1 MKSKKS
7 TQNNKVVQV
16 FDRKQLA
23 KLVEQIVLPP
33 EAILMGQP
41 TANEAFAKIHVPDLL
56 RAFLDFGM
64 LMVATNRSEMEA
76 LGEQLAAKTQHG
88 FGENSIYR
96 EIEHMSQIQS
106 RRIKERLALRLISTG
121 RETVV
126 DTDIEQPS
134 QVDKKAGERKI
145 RYAANPRVKNKV
157 EKLITAALNNF
168 GIGFENGKLYDPG
181 NVSLDAHFARD
192 TKGKAQ
198 GIADILNSEGLFK
211 KSVDNIFGQDL
222 PRVFYGAISP
232 GVAQMGFEA
241 FHEPKIYI
249 DNAFYDRNKMMQKLS
264 SLGFD
269 NFAKWM
275 LSQIENAM
283 LDHIP
288 VLDNY
293 HGDTKHPWTG
303 LDGSRTVY
311 ATIFLKVFDS
321 DQKPTFNDEYY
332 QDLLVK
338 SADRL
343 KEIDTR
349 YQKSVAAAIKV
360 TAALIV
366 GAALGAAG
374 GAITGAFSAWWQP
387 ATWIG
392 TLVRGFI
399 NFVVIEFVAL
409 GAIEIAIVDNFVRVY
424 CDKSIYFNNSVIELV
439 KLSDKYFKGN
449 ASISQIEKAL
459 DDVARTSI
467 ELNRFVETEIQKSIE
482 MHRKFGS
489 DNPESITKT
498 SAEVDKFI
506 KDFEAREQSPYVK
519 YVPGTSRKFD
529 VKKRQDELEDIYTKS
544 YNAMEKLEADVKNAK
559 KYLDYIGD
567 GEEKENLKKEIK
579 NAEKELEKLT
589 AKSVAINGE
598 LDNLYKGLD
607 YSDPLYQKQYSVLED
622 YKKKNKAAV
631 DKFLSDLQRD
641 SQALLGNK
649 SEAEAELQK
658 LTQELAAFKKINAE
672 RTKDVAEIKSS
683 KPQETNESIKEDKE
697 EKVEKGIIRKTAE
710 AGAKIIG
717 TLAIFWALDKVRKS
731 MAPEKIENS
740 QTVVDVKNYLSAYF
754 NITED
759 KLARIKDVV
768 KEFPSPDSTFVS
780 KKQEYLVKTIFNR
793 YYAKWANIKGT
804 KKSALGAWFH
814 RPIYLSEISTRYLT
828 GYDPFRIMIG
838 FDVVPHVLAKSNS
851 MLAISKDYKGE
862 FYKQD
867 YNPALLQNFKDALKN
882 TAETLIKGQKIL
894 ENLKST
900 KTNEKEQ
907 TVDGIPVIVVDD
919 FIDFVKLFNG
929 YYVEALEALNSP
941 GMEPYKRSFYI
952 DRLSRVMEIL
962 R

>member
-126 DTDIEQPS
+126 DPDIEQPS

-145 RYAANPRVKNKV
+145 RYAGNPRVKNKV
-157 EKLITAALNNF
+157 EKLITAALKNF
-168 GIGFENGKLYDPG
+168 GIGFRNGRLYDPG
-181 NVSLDAHFARD
+181 NVRLDNHPVND
-192 TKGKAQ
+192 TRGQAQ
-198 GIADILNSEGLFK
+198 GIADILNSEALFK
-211 KSVDNIFGQDL
+211 RSVDQIFNNNMSY
-222 PRVFYGAISP
+222 YGAISP
-232 GVAQMGFEA
+232 GVKEMGFEA

-275 LSQIENAM
+275 LSKIENAM

-303 LDGSRTVY
+303 LEKSKTVY

-338 SADRL
+338 SSDRL

-349 YQKSVAAAIKV
+349 YQKSVAAATKV
-360 TAALIV
+360 TAALIIT
-366 GAALGAAG
+366 AALGQAG
-374 GAITGAFSAWWQP
+374 TAITGSFSAWWQP

-392 TLVRGFI
+392 SLVRGFI

-409 GAIEIAIVDNFVRVY
+409 GAIEIAIVDNFVKVY

-439 KLSDKYFKGN
+439 KLSDKYFKGK
-449 ASISQIEKAL
+449 ASINQIEKAL

-482 MHRKFGS
+482 MHRKFGTDNS
-489 DNPESITKT
+489 DAARKPSKK
-498 SAEVDKFI
+498 VDKFI
-506 KDFEAREQSPYVK
+506 KDFETREQSPYVK
-519 YVPGTSRKFD
+519 HIPGTSRKFD
-529 VKKRQDELEDIYTKS
+529 VKKTQVELEDKYTKS
-544 YNAMEKLEADVKNAK
+544 YNAMKKLEADIENGK
-559 KYLDYIGD
+559 KYLNYIGD
-567 GEEKENLKKEIK
+567 GEKKENLKKDIK
-579 NAEKELEKLT
+579 KAENQLEKLT
-589 AKSVAINGE
+589 DENIAINGE
-598 LDNLYKGLD
+598 IDNLHKGLD
-607 YSDPLYQKQYSVLED
+607 YSDPLYQKQYSVLDD

-649 SEAEAELQK
+649 SEAEAELQTLK
-658 LTQELAAFKKINAE
+658 QELAAFKKINAE

-697 EKVEKGIIRKTAE
+697 EKAEKGIIRKTAE
-710 AGAKIIG
+710 TGGKIIG
-717 TLAIFWALDKVRKS
+717 TLMIFWALDKVRKS

-759 KLARIKDVV
+759 KLARIKDVI

-838 FDVVPHVLAKSNS
+838 FDVVPHVLAKNNS

-867 YNPALLQNFKDALKN
+867 YSPALLQNFKDALKK